1 MPPMA
6 LEAID
11 RWVAEGRADAIAA
24 AVLDRHGTLVE
35 RRFAGAAGERS
46 LFALAS
52 LTKPVVALAALVAV
66 EEGVLELDAPAYA
79 LLPALDDADRRS
91 ITLRH
96 LLSHASGLPES
107 VRGTPPLEVELKYP
121 PGTRR
126 AYSNEGYHLIGLLL
140 EAATEMPFQRY
151 ITDAVI
157 RPLGMDAFLPLP
169 EAEQGRALEVRDPGL
184 SSPGVPL
191 FNAPQWRRRGN
202 AAGGMFASL
211 DAYARIVALLLGGGA
226 PLLHRDTWSELA
238 SVQFPGIP
246 GGLESF
252 PKLHCPDWGAGVNIR
267 GTGGPHWAGDA
278 VSESTLSH
286 FGASGTLMW
295 ADLERGMGL
304 VCLANRGTYSGWM
317 LAEGGWTELSGEVI
331 AEHGAPG

>member
-1 MPPMA
+1 MPRMA

-11 RWVAEGRADAIAA
+11 RWVAEGRADAAAA
-24 AVLDRHGTLVE
+24 AVVDRSGADLE
-35 RRFAGAAGERS
+35 RRFAGAADERS

-66 EEGVLELDAPAYA
+66 EEGVLELDAPACD
-79 LLPALDDADRRS
+79 LLPALDDAERRS

-126 AYSNEGYHLIGLLL
+126 AYSNEGYHLVGLLL

-157 RPLGMDAFLPLP
+157 GPLELDAFLPLP
-169 EAEQGRALEVRDPGL
+169 EAEDGRALEVRDPGL
-184 SSPGVPL
+184 SAPGVPL
-191 FNAPQWRRRGN
+191 FNGPRWRRRGN
-202 AAGGMFASL
+202 AAGGMFAGL
-211 DAYARIVALLLGGGA
+211 DAYTRVVALLLGEGT
-226 PLLHRDTWSELA
+226 PLLHRETWLELA

-278 VSESTLSH
+278 VSPSTLSH

-295 ADLERGMGL
+295 ADPERGVGL

-317 LAEGGWTELSGEVI
+317 FAQGGWTELSGEVI
-331 AEHGAPG
+331 AEHGASG

>member
-1 MPPMA
+1 MA

-11 RWVAEGRADAIAA
+11 RWVAEGRADAVAA
-24 AVLDRHGTLVE
+24 AVVGRDGAVLE
-35 RRFAGAAGERS
+35 RRFAGAGEESS

-66 EEGVLELDAPAYA
+66 EEGVLDLDAPVCG
-79 LLPALDDADRRS
+79 LLPALADGDRRS

-107 VRGTPPLEVELKYP
+107 ARGTPPLDVQLTYP

-126 AYSNEGYHLIGLLL
+126 AYSNEGYHLVGLLI
-140 EAATEMPFQRY
+140 EAAAQMGFQRY
-151 ITDAVI
+151 ITDAVLE
-157 RPLGMDAFLPLP
+157 PLGMDAFLPIP
-169 EAEQGRALEVRDPGL
+169 ESEEARALDVRDPGL

-202 AAGGMFASL
+202 AAGGMFGSL
-211 DAYARIVALLLGGGA
+211 DAYARVVALLLDGGA
-226 PLLHRDTWSELA
+226 PLLHHDTWRELA

-267 GTGGPHWAGDA
+267 GTGGSHWAGDA
-278 VSESTLSH
+278 VSASTLSH
-286 FGASGTLMW
+286 FGASGTVMW
-295 ADLERGMGL
+295 ADLDRGIGL

-317 LAEGGWTELSGEVI
+317 LAEGGWIELSREVV
-331 AEHGAPG
+331 AGHGSQG

>member
-1 MPPMA
+1 MLQPFSTA
-6 LEAID
+6 
-11 RWVAEGRADAIAA
+11 VAR
-24 AVLDRHGTLVE
+24 VVE
-35 RRFAGAAGERS
+35 RRFAGDAGERS

-66 EEGVLELDAPAYA
+66 EEGVLELDAPACA

-121 PGTRR
+121 PGTHR

-202 AAGGMFASL
+202 AAGGMFAAL
-211 DAYARIVALLLGGGA
+211 DAYARVVGA
-226 PLLHRDTWSELA
+226 AAGEAARRCCTATRGRSWRRCSSPA
-238 SVQFPGIP
+238 SRAASSRSPSCTAP
-246 GGLESF
+246 
-252 PKLHCPDWGAGVNIR
+252 
-267 GTGGPHWAGDA
+267 TGEPA
-278 VSESTLSH
+278 
-286 FGASGTLMW
+286 
-295 ADLERGMGL
+295 
-304 VCLANRGTYSGWM
+304 
-317 LAEGGWTELSGEVI
+317 
-331 AEHGAPG
+331 

>member
-1 MPPMA
+1 MA

-11 RWVAEGRADAIAA
+11 RWVAEGRADGVAA
-24 AVLDRHGTLVE
+24 AVVSRDDGVLE

-66 EEGVLELDAPAYA
+66 EEGVLEMDAPACD
-79 LLPALDDADRRS
+79 LLPALADGERRS

-96 LLSHASGLPES
+96 LLSHAAGLPES
-107 VRGTPPLEVELKYP
+107 ARGTPPAEVPLAYP

-126 AYSNEGYHLIGLLL
+126 AYSNEGYHLVGLLI
-140 EAATEMPFQRY
+140 EAATEMRFQQY
-151 ITDAVI
+151 ITDAVLA
-157 RPLGMDAFLPLP
+157 PLGLDAFLPVP
-169 EAEQGRALEVRDPGL
+169 ESEERRALEVRDPGL

-211 DAYARIVALLLGGGA
+211 DAYARVVALLLGGGG
-226 PLLHRDTWSELA
+226 PLLHSDTWRELA
-238 SVQFPGIP
+238 TVQFPGIP

-252 PKLHCPDWGAGVNIR
+252 PKLHCPDWGAGVNVR

-278 VSESTLSH
+278 VSPSTLSH

-295 ADLERGMGL
+295 ADLDRGVGL

-317 LAEGGWTELSGEVI
+317 LADGGWIELSGEVI
-331 AEHGAPG
+331 AAHGAPG

>member
-1 MPPMA
+1 MA

-11 RWVAEGRADAIAA
+11 RWVAEGRADGVAA
-24 AVLDRHGTLVE
+24 AVVRRGGAVLE
-35 RRFAGAAGERS
+35 RRFAGVADESS

-66 EEGVLELDAPAYA
+66 EEGVLDLDAPACD
-79 LLPALDDADRRS
+79 LLPALAGDDRRS

-107 VRGTPPLEVELKYP
+107 ERGTPPLEVRLKYP
-121 PGTRR
+121 PGTHR
-126 AYSNEGYHLIGLLL
+126 AYSNEGFHLVGLLI
-140 EAATEMPFQRY
+140 EAAAQMPFQRY
-151 ITDAVI
+151 VTDAALG
-157 RPLGMDAFLPLP
+157 PLGMDAFLPIP
-169 EAEQGRALEVRDPGL
+169 ESEDARALDVRDPGL

-191 FNAPQWRRRGN
+191 FNGPQWRRRGN

-211 DAYARIVALLLGGGA
+211 DAYARVVALLLGGGA
-226 PLLHRDTWSELA
+226 PLLHPDTWRELA
-238 SVQFPGIP
+238 TVQFPGIP

-252 PKLHCPDWGAGVNIR
+252 PTLHCPDWGAGVNVR
-267 GTGGPHWAGDA
+267 GAGGPHWAGDA
-278 VSESTLSH
+278 VSASTLSH

-295 ADLERGMGL
+295 ADLDRGIGL

-317 LAEGGWTELSGEVI
+317 LAPGGWIELSGEVV
-331 AEHGAPG
+331 AEHGAQG